1 MFLSGLDYQDRLSMA
16 HWPARLTPLDRFFGR
31 FTRLRPG
38 EGRSVAVF
46 SVYALLMMVSYYI
59 LKTIREP
66 LLLTGPSAE
75 IKSYAYAVTALVL
88 LLVVPV
94 YGFVFRHTSKQQ
106 LTRLVTVFFLLNL
119 GIFYLAGR
127 AGIDI
132 AFAYY
137 VWVGVFAVMITAQF
151 WAFAADSYN
160 IRSGQRLFPVI
171 MIGATLGGLLAPA
184 LSGALFPLIGPWVL
198 MLVAMILLGL
208 TVPFVGWSQA
218 VVPPGSRSIV
228 PVADETVDG
237 GYLGGINLVL
247 RDRYLLLLAIMILL
261 LNWVNTTGEY
271 ILAELVVRQV
281 DGLAGAGEQVV
292 KADFIASFYGDFFF
306 IVNLL
311 TLLMQVLLVAR
322 IIRSIGVGHAVMIL
336 PLITLAG
343 YGMLVF
349 LPVFSLIQLVKVI
362 ENSTDYSLMN
372 TTRHAL
378 YLPLTV
384 AQKYEGK
391 TTIEAFFWRFGDLA
405 QAGAIYA
412 GLNWLQFDIREFAL
426 MNVVLSVIW
435 LGVAWRVSRH
445 FRAREKAAGRYQRL
459 EYLDADLYQ
468 LLQAGERFDFELP
481 ADAFTRVKPGDVLYF
496 TIHAQDY
503 NDLPGWLDFNA
514 ETLALSGIAPREP
527 GLQTTVILRATG
539 FDGRQVEGRLVLAV
553 DGG

>member
-1 MFLSGLDYQDRLSMA
+1 MA
-16 HWPARLTPLDRFFGR
+16 HWPARLTPLDRFFSR
-31 FTRLRPG
+31 FTRMRPG
-38 EGRSVAVF
+38 EGRSVALF
-46 SVYALLMMVSYYI
+46 SAYALLMMVSYYI

-88 LLVVPV
+88 LLIVPA
-94 YGFVFRHTSKQQ
+94 YGFVFRRSSKQQ
-106 LTRLVTVFFLLNL
+106 LTRFVTIFFLLNL
-119 GIFYLAGR
+119 VIFYLAGR
-127 AGIDI
+127 AGQDI

-151 WAFAADSYN
+151 WAFAADSFN

-208 TVPFVGWSQA
+208 TLPFVRWSKES
-218 VVPPGSRSIV
+218 VPPGSRSIG
-228 PVADETVDG
+228 PATGESADG

-281 DGLAGAGEQVV
+281 DSLVADGAQVV
-292 KADFIASFYGDFFF
+292 KADFIAAFYGDFFF

-311 TLLMQVLLVAR
+311 TLVMQVLLVAR
-322 IIRSIGVGHAVMIL
+322 IIRSIGVGYAVMIL

-343 YGMLVF
+343 YGLLVF
-349 LPVFSLIQLVKVI
+349 MPVFSLIQLVKVI

-378 YLPLTV
+378 YLPLSV

-412 GLNWLQFDIREFAL
+412 GLNWLQFDIRQFAA
-426 MNVVLSVIW
+426 MNVVLSVVW
-435 LGVAWRVSRH
+435 LVAAWRLSRH
-445 FRAREKAAGRYQRL
+445 FRAREKAAGRDQRL
-459 EYLDADLYQ
+459 QYLDADLHQ
-468 LLQAGERFDFELP
+468 RLQAGEQFDFELSG
-481 ADAFTRVKPGDVLYF
+481 DAFASLKPGDVLYF
-496 TIHAQDY
+496 SIHAQDFGE
-503 NDLPGWLDFNA
+503 LPDWLDFNA
-514 ETLALSGIAPREP
+514 RTLALSGTAPRDP

-539 FDGRQVEGRLVLAV
+539 FDGRQVEGRLVLEIGS
-553 DGG
+553 D